1 MSERV
6 RAFYHRHSHARQYQ
20 ECAELAAAML
30 RWSWST
36 TSMQRFTA
44 LRLRDALSQLGHRP

>member
-30 RWSWST
+30 PMKPLPCPSRRGPKWMPIHGAS
-36 TSMQRFTA
+36 
-44 LRLRDALSQLGHRP
+44 LRP

>member
-36 TSMQRFTA
+36 TRMQRFTA